1 MLSLLI
7 ENKRKEMIETGLSK
21 GFNDNE
27 TLRLSRELDSLINK
41 KMLEQIEKKH
51 KGVEETKTG

>member
-1 MLSLLI
+1 VVITLLSLLI

-41 KMLEQIEKKH
+41 KMLEQIEKKA
-51 KGVEETKTG
+51 